1 MHIIVFS
8 RIHWNTDERIRFGC
22 SWWICIA
29 AIIMIGKAWVRS
41 MRAFRMVGVV
51 LLQNFHRHGEKTF
64 SEISAYMDEVRKHPT
79 GIQ

>member
-1 MHIIVFS
+1 
-8 RIHWNTDERIRFGC
+8 
-22 SWWICIA
+22 
-29 AIIMIGKAWVRS
+29 MIGKAWVRS

-51 LLQNFHRHGEKTF
+51 LLQNFHRDGEKTF